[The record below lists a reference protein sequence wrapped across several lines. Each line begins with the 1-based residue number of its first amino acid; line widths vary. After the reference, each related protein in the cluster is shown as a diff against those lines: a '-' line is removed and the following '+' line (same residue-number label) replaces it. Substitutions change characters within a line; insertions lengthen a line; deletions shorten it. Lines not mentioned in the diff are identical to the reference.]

1 MPEPV
6 VYLNGRFVPASK
18 ASIAIYDAGIVL
30 GATVTDFTRTFHH
43 VPYRLEEHVHRL
55 YRSMKYCRFH
65 TDLAPEQMLEHTRT
79 LVRRNTALI
88 QPHEELGVIHF
99 VTAGIF
105 SVYAGSA
112 GSGEKM
118 TPTVCIH
125 SFPLPFYIWKGAYRK
140 GVHLVTPSN
149 RHVPPQCID
158 PKMKYRSRLHYW
170 LADQETHLVD
180 PKAVSLLL
188 DLDGN
193 VTETSGANFLMVKDG
208 IIKSPTTRNIL
219 PGESRQTVIELAEEM
234 DIPFLE
240 QELQV
245 HDVCNADEAFLA
257 TSPVC
262 LMPATK
268 INGMTIGTGRPGPV
282 YKKLIRAWGERV
294 DLDIVAQIRASK
306 PPKKK
311 RT

>member
-6 VYLNGRFVPASK
+6 VYLNGKFIPASK

-43 VPYRLEEHVHRL
+43 KPFRLEDHVHRL

-65 TDLAPEQMLEHTRT
+65 VETTPEEMIELT
-79 LVRRNTALI
+79 LKLNRKNTALLKS
-88 QPHEELGVIHF
+88 HEELGIIHF

-105 SVYAGSA
+105 QVYAGSA
-112 GSGEKM
+112 GSGEEM

-180 PKAVSLLL
+180 PKGVSLLL

-193 VTETSGANFLMVKDG
+193 VTETGGANFLMVKDG
-208 IIKSPTTRNIL
+208 VIKSPTTRNIL
-219 PGESRQTVIELAEEM
+219 PGVSRQTVIELAGEM
-234 DIPFLE
+234 GIPFVE
-240 QELQV
+240 QDLQV

-268 INGMTIGTGRPGPV
+268 INGMTIGSGKPGPI
-282 YKKLIRAWGERV
+282 YKKLMKAWSKLVG
-294 DLDIVAQIRASK
+294 LDIVAQIKASK
-306 PPKKK
+306 PPKSK
-311 RT
+311 RK